1 MSTESSKD
9 FIEYIDSN
17 RETYKK
23 ELFDFLR
30 IPSISSKPSY
40 KPHMEKAAQWLIDR
54 FQSFGLTT
62 ELLDTGG
69 NAAVFAQTAQT
80 PGVPTVLVYGHYDVQ
95 PPEPLEEWQTP
106 PFEPVEKEGNVY
118 ARGASDDKGQLL
130 THILAAQ
137 AWIKTAGRTPVN
149 LKFLL
154 EGDEESSGDFL
165 DAFVRKNPGKLAC
178 DCVVISDSQM
188 FAPGQPAIA
197 YGLRGII
204 YSEVT
209 YHGPNRDLHSGTYGG
224 AVTNPATALCKALA
238 GVHDERYKITIPGF
252 YDDVRPIS
260 SEEQQRL
267 AGLAINDAE
276 FLNNLG
282 VSDSVGEW
290 GFTLT
295 ERRWA
300 RPCFDICGL
309 VSGYTDEGAKTVL
322 PSKATAKISCRLV
335 PEQDPEKIKEQLKQ
349 YFQDACPPGITMTW
363 QNYSSARAVCVDVKS
378 GYVKAAAQTL
388 EKVYGRS
395 PEYIRDGGS
404 IPIVLAFT
412 EALNAPVLLLGWGL
426 GSDNIHSP
434 NEHFSLADFYR
445 GIKASAYLLKQL
457 ANIEEA

>member
-295 ERRWA
+295 
-300 RPCFDICGL
+300 
-309 VSGYTDEGAKTVL
+309 
-322 PSKATAKISCRLV
+322 
-335 PEQDPEKIKEQLKQ
+335 
-349 YFQDACPPGITMTW
+349 
-363 QNYSSARAVCVDVKS
+363 
-378 GYVKAAAQTL
+378 
-388 EKVYGRS
+388 
-395 PEYIRDGGS
+395 
-404 IPIVLAFT
+404 
-412 EALNAPVLLLGWGL
+412 
-426 GSDNIHSP
+426 
-434 NEHFSLADFYR
+434 
-445 GIKASAYLLKQL
+445 
-457 ANIEEA
+457 